1 MIFHLSLPRSWAPIY
16 SELQTDAGNGRDRGA
31 GTLVVC
37 CTETTGLLGRD
48 AEENRYVV
56 ISGCLGRCSRQ
67 LLYMLLRQPGWQVDF
82 TFRNDSSSDSHQ
94 KEWTTTAT
102 LMDLL
107 AFMIKSTYQPA
118 QLLLLRCSALQKILE
133 REFVYVP
140 GLESTSLQNAITRLQ
155 RAGIVNVFA
164 DNVHVLQRE
173 HLLVLWNLISPYI
186 LNFALVIEALL
197 ALELPS
203 YSIKNVLLQSQKY
216 IADIYA
222 HSSRSQVRLSFL
234 STEPIKNAGL
244 MLISQKVLLPKDGG
258 YTLDRSA
265 ALKLLNDLTALTTN
279 GYTSLQN
286 AKI

>member
-107 AFMIKSTYQPA
+107 AFMIN
-118 QLLLLRCSALQKILE
+118 ALQKILE

>member
-56 ISGCLGRCSRQ
+56 ISGCLG
-67 LLYMLLRQPGWQVDF
+67 
-82 TFRNDSSSDSHQ
+82 
-94 KEWTTTAT
+94 
-102 LMDLL
+102 
-107 AFMIKSTYQPA
+107 
-118 QLLLLRCSALQKILE
+118 SALQKILE